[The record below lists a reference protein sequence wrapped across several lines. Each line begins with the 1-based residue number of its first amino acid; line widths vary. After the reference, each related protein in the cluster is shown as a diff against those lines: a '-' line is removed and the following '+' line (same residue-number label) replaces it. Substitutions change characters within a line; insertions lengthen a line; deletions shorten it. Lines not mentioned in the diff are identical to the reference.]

1 MPVYRPGC
9 TRREPPDVPYHR
21 RVRDL
26 PQRLRGTVA
35 GGVYEGKTLVAQ
47 HPWLALPLGRAR
59 GHGEIVGGGT
69 DIVIESFPRCASSFA
84 VGAFRLAQ
92 EPASVRIA
100 NHTHMPA
107 QVMVAARRGIPA
119 LVLIREPQEAILSLL
134 IRNPDL
140 GVAGTL
146 RGYLRFFEPLIRY
159 RNGFVVA
166 RFQEVVGDF
175 GAVMTRVNERF
186 GTSFVPFLHS
196 PENVERIA
204 RDIEEDYRT
213 RSTSDEQL
221 ERLVPLP
228 SDARRHLKQDLR
240 RRFTE
245 TAPHRLVARADA
257 VYAELTG

>member
-1 MPVYRPGC
+1 
-9 TRREPPDVPYHR
+9 VPYHR

-26 PQRLRGTVA
+26 PQRLRRAVA
-35 GGVYEGKTLVAQ
+35 GGVYEGKTLVAR

-59 GHGEIVGGGT
+59 GHGEIVDGGT

-84 VGAFRLAQ
+84 VGAFRMAQ
-92 EPASVRIA
+92 EPAAMRIA

-146 RGYLRFFEPLIRY
+146 RGYLRFFEPLIPH

-166 RFQEVVGDF
+166 RFEEVIGDF
-175 GAVMTRVNERF
+175 GAVTTRVNERF
-186 GTSFVPFLHS
+186 GTAFVPFRHS
-196 PENVERIA
+196 TENVERVA

-221 ERLVPLP
+221 QRLVPLP
-228 SDARRHLKQDLR
+228 SETRRHLKQDLR
-240 RRFTE
+240 RQFAE
-245 TAPHRLVARADA
+245 SAPHRLVTRAEA
-257 VYAELTG
+257 VYAELAG